1 MVLGASAPSPNFF
14 MKWTKEQLIEG
25 SVSLVKMKSRL
36 AMIEKKVKDK
46 GIRMSFGERMYF
58 RRKYSPLKKK
68 IDDMDNEFLLNVAYN
83 GVEGELD
90 DSEPPPT
97 HKEKQILKDTV

>member
-1 MVLGASAPSPNFF
+1 MFGASAPLIFF
-14 MKWTKEQLIEG
+14 LMKWTKEQLIEG
-25 SVSLVKMKSRL
+25 SLSLVRMKSQL

-46 GIRMSFGERMYF
+46 GIRMPFGERMDF
-58 RRKYSPLKKK
+58 RRKYFPLKKK

-90 DSEPPPT
+90 DSEPPST

>member
-1 MVLGASAPSPNFF
+1 
-14 MKWTKEQLIEG
+14 MKWTKEQLIEA
-25 SVSLVKMKSRL
+25 SLSLVKWKSQL

-46 GIRMSFGERMYF
+46 GIRMPFGDRLKFNRIYH
-58 RRKYSPLKKK
+58 PIKKK
-68 IDDMDNEFLLNVAYN
+68 IEDMDNEFLLNVAYN

-90 DSEPPPT
+90 DSEPPST